1 MRHGSCSWTTVVM
14 QGEFILLSHTR
25 LLATPPDFGSIERS
39 RLFTVIPTA
48 KTRRCPCEP
57 PAHAHARSHPSN
69 DWTCR
74 RSCCYTLRTPSCIHI
89 VVGKRHQSQM
99 NFKITSW
106 KTVPAV
112 APCLEEIV
120 IRPKLNGRALRLLI
134 PFSWAAR
141 FCGLREEHSCYSQRV
156 S

>member
-1 MRHGSCSWTTVVM
+1 M
-14 QGEFILLSHTR
+14 
-25 LLATPPDFGSIERS
+25 
-39 RLFTVIPTA
+39 
-48 KTRRCPCEP
+48 
-57 PAHAHARSHPSN
+57 AHAHGPQWSCRVNSSCFLTQGSSPRHLISDPLNDLDYSPSSQPRKPGDVHAN
-69 DWTCR
+69 HLLTRTRDPIPQIIGLAEGVAAT
-74 RSCCYTLRTPSCIHI
+74 YTLRTPSCIHI